1 MNHPVSA
8 YLVPEAGAAVESRRA
23 TSAGHML
30 GLELLSPL
38 AERRQVAGPRGDA
51 IVEIAAESAL
61 GLFFR
66 EVAAGGADETKT
78 GWGAS
83 RAAEA
88 VFQGTKS
95 ARVSNRAKLTI
106 FLFSKLKTGIESV
119 VSGIDKFRAAR
130 DFLLANRTDYDVAYR
145 GFQWPKLDRF
155 NWALD
160 WFDSIAEGE
169 RCNQR
174 ALWVVFEDGAES
186 KLSFRQ
192 LSNRSSQIANYYR
205 ELGIGRGDCVMVM
218 LGNIPPLWETVL
230 ALIKLGAVILPA
242 TPLLSGGDLA
252 DRIQRGR
259 VRHIVCA
266 TDCVPRFDHL
276 GRHCTRIVVGGP
288 VPEWHTY
295 EHGYGASTEFKPE
308 GETQASDPMQLYF
321 TSGTTSQPKLVM
333 HSHVTYPVGHLSTMY
348 WIGLRPG
355 DIHCNISSP
364 GWAKHAWSCFFAPWN
379 AEATVFVPNQS
390 RFNAK
395 GLLDTITRANV
406 TTFCAPPTVWRILV
420 THQLADYKTKL
431 RELVSAGEPL
441 NPEIIDHV
449 QSVWGL
455 TVRDG
460 YGQTEST
467 AVAGTSP
474 AQLVKPASLGRPLP
488 GFKLVL
494 MDVNDRETNEGEL
507 CVTLGPRPVGLMPGY
522 QEDDGTLCPL
532 EGKVHRTG
540 DVMSRDADG
549 YLTFVGR
556 GDDVFKASDYR
567 ISPFELESALIEHPE
582 VVECA
587 VVPSP
592 DPIRSALP
600 KAFVILQSGVEPS
613 REIALSIFRHI
624 RRVLAPFNRIRR
636 IEFSDLP
643 KTISGKIR
651 RVELRHREAANVQSG
666 GRPAFEFREED
677 FPELE

>member
-1 MNHPVSA
+1 MS
-8 YLVPEAGAAVESRRA
+8 
-23 TSAGHML
+23 
-30 GLELLSPL
+30 
-38 AERRQVAGPRGDA
+38 
-51 IVEIAAESAL
+51 
-61 GLFFR
+61 
-66 EVAAGGADETKT
+66 
-78 GWGAS
+78 
-83 RAAEA
+83 
-88 VFQGTKS
+88 GTD
-95 ARVSNRAKLTI
+95 R
-106 FLFSKLKTGIESV
+106 
-119 VSGIDKFRAAR
+119 FRAAR
-130 DFLLANRTDYDVAYR
+130 DFLLVNRTNYDVAYK
-145 GFQWPKLDRF
+145 GFQWPKLERF

-160 WFDSIAEGE
+160 WFDRIAAGE
-169 RCNQR
+169 RCDQR
-174 ALWVVFEDGAES
+174 ALWVVFEDGTEI

-205 ELGIGRGDCVMVM
+205 ELGISRGDPVLVM
-218 LGNIPPLWETVL
+218 LGNVPPLWETVL

-242 TPLLSGGDLA
+242 TPLLSGGDLT
-252 DRIQRGR
+252 DRIERGR

-266 TDCVPRFDHL
+266 TDSVPRFEHL
-276 GRHCTRIVVGGP
+276 GKHCTRVVVGGP
-288 VPEWHTY
+288 VPEWHAY
-295 EHGYGASTEFKPE
+295 EDGYGASAEFKPD
-308 GETQASDPMQLYF
+308 GETLASDPMEVYF
-321 TSGTTSQPKLVM
+321 TSGTTAKPKLVM

-348 WIGLRPG
+348 WIGLEPG

-395 GLLDTITRANV
+395 GLLESITAAGV

-420 THQLADYKTKL
+420 TQQLADYKTKL
-431 RELVSAGEPL
+431 REAVSAGEPL

-449 QSVWGL
+449 QRVWGL

-460 YGQTEST
+460 YGQTESS
-467 AVAGTSP
+467 AVVGTSP
-474 AQLVKPASLGRPLP
+474 RQRVKPGSLGRPFP
-488 GFKLVL
+488 GFELGL
-494 MDVNDRETNEGEL
+494 LDADHRETNEGEL
-507 CVTLGPRPVGLMPGY
+507 CVMLDPRPLGLMAGY
-522 QEDDGTLCPL
+522 QEDDGTISPL

-549 YLTFVGR
+549 YFTFVGR
-556 GDDVFKASDYR
+556 ADDVFKVSDYR

-600 KAFVILQSGVEPS
+600 KAFIILQSDVKPS
-613 REIALSIFRHI
+613 REIALSIFQHI
-624 RRVLAPFNRIRR
+624 RKVLAPFNRIRR

-651 RVELRHREAANVQSG
+651 RVELRQREAANVQSG
-666 GRPAFEFREED
+666 RRPEFEFREED
-677 FPELE
+677 FPELQ

>member
-1 MNHPVSA
+1 
-8 YLVPEAGAAVESRRA
+8 
-23 TSAGHML
+23 
-30 GLELLSPL
+30 
-38 AERRQVAGPRGDA
+38 
-51 IVEIAAESAL
+51 
-61 GLFFR
+61 
-66 EVAAGGADETKT
+66 
-78 GWGAS
+78 
-83 RAAEA
+83 
-88 VFQGTKS
+88 
-95 ARVSNRAKLTI
+95 
-106 FLFSKLKTGIESV
+106 
-119 VSGIDKFRAAR
+119 VSGTDRFRAAR

-145 GFQWPKLDRF
+145 GFQWPNLERF

-160 WFDSIAEGE
+160 WFDIIAAGE
-169 RCNQR
+169 RCDQP
-174 ALWVVFEDGAES
+174 AIWVDFEDRTEI

-205 ELGIGRGDCVMVM
+205 ELGIGRGDRVMVM
-218 LGNIPPLWETVL
+218 LGNVPPLWESVL

-252 DRIQRGR
+252 DRIERGR

-276 GRHCTRIVVGGP
+276 GEHCTRIVVGEP
-288 VPEWHTY
+288 VLGWRAY
-295 EHGYGASTEFKPE
+295 EDGYSASADFQPD
-308 GETQASDPMQLYF
+308 GETRASDPMQLYF
-321 TSGTTSQPKLVM
+321 TSGTTSKPKLVM

-379 AEATVFVPNQS
+379 AEATVFIPNQT

-395 GLLDTITRANV
+395 GLLETITAASV

-420 THQLADYKTKL
+420 TQQLADYKTKL
-431 RELVSAGEPL
+431 REVVSAGEPL

-449 QSVWGL
+449 QGVWGL

-488 GFKLVL
+488 GFQLVL
-494 MDVNDRETNEGEL
+494 LDANDRETSEGEL
-507 CVTLGPRPVGLMPGY
+507 CVTLDPRPLGLMPGY
-522 QEDDGTLCPL
+522 QEDDGTISPL
-532 EGKVHRTG
+532 DGRVHRTG
-540 DVMSRDADG
+540 DVMSRDANG

-600 KAFVILQSGVEPS
+600 KAFVILQSGVKPS
-613 REIALSIFRHI
+613 REIALSIFQHVRK
-624 RRVLAPFNRIRR
+624 VLAPFNRIRR

-666 GRPAFEFREED
+666 RRPEFEFREED
-677 FPELE
+677 FPELK